1 MSAAGKT
8 SNARWIMAAVLHLSV
23 LIAYLNRLNLSFALP
38 VMAHEFGWDA
48 AQVGR
53 YGGIFLSIFFIGYGA
68 AGMALSPLAAHF
80 GPRRSL
86 LTIFLLFSCLTIAGA
101 PLGGWLAAFAAS
113 RLLLGIVQGVHFPMM
128 TALTKDW
135 FPIHERSRGTG
146 IFVGGLILA
155 PLLAPVILV
164 PVVESYG
171 WRMMFGG
178 AGLLGILI
186 GFPLLWC
193 LVFDSPRKS
202 PWVSEAE
209 AAYIEAGLEREERA
223 EPGWRF
229 IRNGLFWLALTGGSL
244 NNFFVF
250 GVLFWLPTYLT
261 EGRGMPFS
269 ELRYAAALPYLA
281 GIAGVGVMAWLGD
294 LFNRRAMLAG
304 WGFLSA
310 ATCVYLAASAAGLFQ
325 SVACFAGAAFFQAAY
340 AAQEFALLQR
350 ILPHESI
357 GRGAGLYN
365 GIAVLLG
372 GGLSSAVVG
381 GMVSLTGTYTA
392 GLLCIVASGVL
403 GGITLLILARFL
415 KY

>member
-38 VMAHEFGWDA
+38 VMAREFGWDT

-53 YGGIFLSIFFIGYGA
+53 YGGMLLSLFFVGYGA
-68 AGMALSPLAAHF
+68 AGMALSPLAAYF

-86 LTIFLLFSCLTIAGA
+86 LTVFLLFSCLTIAGA
-101 PLGGWLAAFAAS
+101 PLGAWLAAFAAS
-113 RLLLGIVQGVHFPMM
+113 RLLLGVVQGVHFPMM

-146 IFVGGLILA
+146 IFVGGLVLA
-155 PLLAPVILV
+155 PLLAPVFLV
-164 PVVESYG
+164 PMVESFG
-171 WRMMFGG
+171 WRNMFAGV
-178 AGLLGILI
+178 GLLGVLI
-186 GFPLLWC
+186 GLPPLWC
-193 LVFDSPRKS
+193 FVFDTPRKS

-209 AAYIEAGLEREERA
+209 AAYIEAGLEQKDLSET
-223 EPGWRF
+223 GWRF
-229 IRNGLFWLALTGGSL
+229 LQNGLFWLALAGGSL
-244 NNFFVF
+244 NNFFAF
-250 GVLFWLPTYLT
+250 GILFWLPTYLT

-269 ELRYAAALPYLA
+269 ELRYAAAMPYLA

-294 LFNRRAMLAG
+294 WLNRRALLAG
-304 WGFLSA
+304 LGFLIA
-310 ATCVYLAASAAGLFQ
+310 AACVYLAASASGLFQ

-350 ILPHESI
+350 ILPHGSI

-365 GIAVLLG
+365 GIAVLVG

-403 GGITLLILARFL
+403 GGTTLLILAHFL